1 MPFAIGVVWW
11 DYWLPLLAAFN
22 NRKILM
28 LDRPG
33 TVHLSHKQGNKAAV
47 WREFAAF
54 FAAYAVSQSETA
66 SRKLPEIVTAI
77 HPLCREIAA
86 LNREGLTN
94 TPQYDARLTDLM
106 DVFSRQIRKNA
117 NVRKSNTGAALKAQE
132 VRPPSPQDGALTT
145 ANVFRR
151 FEARAAAGQA
161 VLRAKRLLNENKLAD
176 AEDELAVALAE
187 TPDDFEAL
195 LISGETALRR
205 GELEAAHRML
215 TKAGEQKPFATRRL
229 QLSAAVLHANGK
241 RDEAIEC
248 FRNILQT
255 NPGFQPAYTDIAI
268 VLWEENRRDEAFA
281 YIGQALQHWPDLRI
295 AAELHDRFSK
305 QAGLPVRPRQDQSQL
320 GQPKSLLR
328 WLSRAISRAI
338 NRRTRF

>member
-1 MPFAIGVVWW
+1 
-11 DYWLPLLAAFN
+11 
-22 NRKILM
+22 
-28 LDRPG
+28 
-33 TVHLSHKQGNKAAV
+33 
-47 WREFAAF
+47 
-54 FAAYAVSQSETA
+54 
-66 SRKLPEIVTAI
+66 
-77 HPLCREIAA
+77 
-86 LNREGLTN
+86 
-94 TPQYDARLTDLM
+94 
-106 DVFSRQIRKNA
+106 
-117 NVRKSNTGAALKAQE
+117 
-132 VRPPSPQDGALTT
+132 
-145 ANVFRR
+145 
-151 FEARAAAGQA
+151 

-320 GQPKSLLR
+320 GQPKSPLR